1 MNRIILIVVFAMAL
15 VGCTSNISVEPMKN
29 LGFSVYSPEYI
40 PEGFTVNTQLD
51 SDKQGVL
58 ITYAKEK
65 EYIEII
71 QKLGSTY
78 MYTNLVRN
86 YFNKLANKSTEKED
100 PMFEYLEIGD
110 FAGEVN
116 TSLQA
121 QNIFN
126 YVFVPKE
133 ILQETV
139 DIKSIPYYEI
149 QSNIDRDEVLKLIKS
164 LKKD

>member
-1 MNRIILIVVFAMAL
+1 
-15 VGCTSNISVEPMKN
+15 
-29 LGFSVYSPEYI
+29 
-40 PEGFTVNTQLD
+40 D

-58 ITYAKEK
+58 VTHAKEK

-71 QKLGSTY
+71 KNLGSTY
-78 MYTNLVRN
+78 MYKNLVKN
-86 YFNKLANKSTEKED
+86 YFNKLANKSIEKED

-133 ILQETV
+133 I
-139 DIKSIPYYEI
+139 
-149 QSNIDRDEVLKLIKS
+149 
-164 LKKD
+164 